1 MLSQELLLY
10 FSKLSS
16 ALLDEFNDEY
26 RSAALA
32 SLRSEPGLHQLV
44 PYFVQFV
51 ADKVTHNI
59 KSIFIL
65 TAMMHLVAAMLEN
78 PHLYLDP
85 YISALIPSIL
95 TCLIGRNLGPSI
107 ITPSSSSSTVADH
120 LATYP
125 LRDLAASVLKS
136 ITKKY
141 SSSSHTLKPRLA
153 RTCLKHFLDPSKP
166 LATNYGGIIGLLQSI
181 GGNNN
186 NSTEVTRSIIIPNLK
201 TFGDLILKD
210 AFATTTTTTDGLE
223 GGGRRKE
230 AEVIMRKLVKAVAD
244 VDISVSPAGR
254 TGGVTA
260 TQNGEGEALVGR
272 LREGVGDTVA
282 EKVLEIGGAGVV
294 GKLVRLL
301 DEEEGVGVGRM

>member
-1 MLSQELLLY
+1 MKPLTKHVLSQELLLY

-51 ADKVTHNI
+51 AEKVTHNI
-59 KSIFIL
+59 KSIFTL
-65 TAMMHLVAAMLEN
+65 TAMMHLVSAMLEN

-107 ITPSSSSSTVADH
+107 APSSSTPAEH

-125 LRDLAASVLKS
+125 LRDLAASILKS
-136 ITKKY
+136 IAKKY
-141 SSSSHTLKPRLA
+141 STSSHTLKPRLA

-166 LATNYGGIIGLLQSI
+166 LATNYGGIIGLLSI
-181 GGNNN
+181 GNNA
-186 NSTEVTRSIIIPNLK
+186 EVTRSILIPNFK
-201 TFGDLILKD
+201 SFGELILKD
-210 AFATTTTTTDGLE
+210 AFVADVGE
-223 GGGRRKE
+223 GRRKE
-230 AEVIMRKLVKAVAD
+230 AEVVIRTLVKAIREVDD
-244 VDISVSPAGR
+244 VSSVVNSRKTNA
-254 TGGVTA
+254 
-260 TQNGEGEALVGR
+260 QNGEGEALMGR
-272 LREGVGDTVA
+272 LREGVGETVA
-282 EKVLEIGGAGVV
+282 DKVLEVGGGEVV
-294 GKLVRLL
+294 SKLVSLL
-301 DEEEGVGVGRM
+301 DDENMGGT